1 MNGAGL
7 LVDTL
12 VRAGVR
18 RIFSLSGNQIM
29 PVYDACIDVDLSIV
43 HVRHESAAV
52 HMADAWAQITGEIGV
67 ALVTA
72 GPGFANALSALF
84 SARHSESPVLLLS
97 GDSPVAADGAGA
109 FQEMPQIDL
118 VHPLVKTARRPDRAG
133 RIGHDV
139 AAAIACARSG
149 RPGPVHVALPFDVLD
164 APAGEGCRVR
174 AAELARRPHAFPGPV
189 ADDVAGR
196 LARAKRPIVLTG
208 PSLNRSRASAR
219 IAAIETALHVPVV
232 AMESPRGLRDPALG
246 TFADVLAASDLVVLL
261 GKAVDFSVGFARPP
275 VLDPAAEL
283 VVIDPDH
290 RMIDRAYRIAGR
302 RVVVSACA
310 DPDFAADALVS
321 AVPAIVAAGSGASDP
336 AWCAEVADAI
346 ANRSVAVETGAVGT
360 VAGAAVAAA
369 AAAEAGAAG
378 SGVVEPAAAEADVV
392 EPAAAEADVVEP
404 AATEADVVEPAATEA
419 DVVEPAAAEVGVVE
433 PAAAEPGAVESA
445 TVESATAKPGAVESA
460 TVESATAK
468 PGAVESATV
477 ESATARSGAVES
489 NAVEPAARFHPRLLC
504 EAVQRVL
511 DAADEAIL
519 ICDGGEFGQ
528 WAQASCTAPVRIV
541 NGLSGAIGGGLC
553 HALAAKLARPRATVI
568 AMMGDGTAGFHLAE
582 LDTAVREGA
591 AFVTV
596 VGNDFRWNA
605 EHQIQ
610 LRDYGPDRLIGCD
623 LAPTA
628 RYDLAAAGLGCHGE
642 HVTDPSGLDA
652 ALARALASGRPACL
666 NVEIDGVAAP
676 VFSRGAVSAGH

>member
-18 RIFSLSGNQIM
+18 RLFSLSGNQIM
-29 PVYDACIDVDLSIV
+29 PVYDACIDTGISIV

-72 GPGFANALSALF
+72 GPGFGNALSALF

-97 GDSPVAADGAGA
+97 GDSPVAADGNGA

-118 VHPLVKTARRPDRAG
+118 TRPLVKTARRPLRVE
-133 RIGHDV
+133 RLGHDV
-139 AAAIACARSG
+139 AAAIARARSG
-149 RPGPVHVALPFDVLD
+149 RPGPVHVALPFDVLNATAGD
-164 APAGEGCRVR
+164 AHRVG
-174 AAELARRPHAFPGPV
+174 AAELDRRPRALPGPV

-196 LARAKRPIVLTG
+196 IARAKRPVVLTG
-208 PSLNRSRASAR
+208 PCMNRSRAGAR
-219 IAAIETALHVPVV
+219 VAALEAALRAPVV

-246 TFADVLAASDLVVLL
+246 AFSDVLAASDLVVLL
-261 GKAVDFSVGFARPP
+261 GKAIDFSVGFARPP
-275 VLDPAAEL
+275 AVDAAADL
-283 VVIDPDH
+283 VAIDPDT

-302 RVVVSACA
+302 RLVASARA
-310 DPDFAADALVS
+310 DPDLAADALI
-321 AVPAIVAAGSGASDP
+321 AAAPAGIASGSGVPDT
-336 AWCAEVADAI
+336 AWCDEVADAI
-346 ANRSVAVETGAVGT
+346 ADRTTVEVTVAAAVETTVAEAAAVGAVAAEAAAVGAGTTEATIAEAAAVGAGAAEATVAEAAAVGAVAAETTVAGTAPLEAVAVETAI
-360 VAGAAVAAA
+360 
-369 AAAEAGAAG
+369 AEA
-378 SGVVEPAAAEADVV
+378 
-392 EPAAAEADVVEP
+392 
-404 AATEADVVEPAATEA
+404 
-419 DVVEPAAAEVGVVE
+419 
-433 PAAAEPGAVESA
+433 
-445 TVESATAKPGAVESA
+445 TV
-460 TVESATAK
+460 
-468 PGAVESATV
+468 
-477 ESATARSGAVES
+477 
-489 NAVEPAARFHPRLLC
+489 RFHPRRLC

-511 DAADEAIL
+511 DAAAEPIL
-519 ICDGGEFGQ
+519 VCDGGEFGQ

-553 HALAAKLARPRATVI
+553 HALAAKLARPRATVV
-568 AMMGDGTAGFHLAE
+568 AMMGDGTAGLHFAE

-591 AFVTV
+591 VFVTV
-596 VGNDFRWNA
+596 IGNDFRWNA

-610 LRDYGPDRLIGCD
+610 LREYGPDRLIGCD
-623 LAPTA
+623 LAPSA

-642 HVTDPSGLDA
+642 HVTDPTGLDA

-676 VFSRGAVSAGH
+676 VFSGEAGSAHVSLANP

>member
-7 LVDTL
+7 LADTL

-29 PVYDACIDVDLSIV
+29 PVYDACIDADVSIV

-97 GDSPVAADGAGA
+97 GDSPVAADGNGA
-109 FQEMPQIDL
+109 FQEMPQIGL
-118 VHPLVKTARRPDRAG
+118 TRPLVKTARRPGRAE

-139 AAAIACARSG
+139 AAAVSCARSG

-164 APAGEGCRVR
+164 APAGEGRRVR
-174 AAELARRPHAFPGPV
+174 AAELARRPRALPGPT
-189 ADDVAGR
+189 ADEVAGR
-196 LARAKRPIVLTG
+196 IARAKRPIVLTG
-208 PSLNRSRASAR
+208 PSLNRSRAGAR

-261 GKAVDFSVGFARPP
+261 GKAVDFSMGFARPP
-275 VLDPAAEL
+275 ALDAAAEL

-310 DPDFAADALVS
+310 DPDFAADALV
-321 AVPAIVAAGSGASDP
+321 AAAPAIVAAGAGASDP

-346 ANRSVAVETGAVGT
+346 ANRSVAVEAAAVGT
-360 VAGAAVAAA
+360 VAAT
-369 AAAEAGAAG
+369 EAGAA
-378 SGVVEPAAAEADVV
+378 VEPAV
-392 EPAAAEADVVEP
+392 
-404 AATEADVVEPAATEA
+404 
-419 DVVEPAAAEVGVVE
+419 
-433 PAAAEPGAVESA
+433 
-445 TVESATAKPGAVESA
+445 
-460 TVESATAK
+460 
-468 PGAVESATV
+468 
-477 ESATARSGAVES
+477 
-489 NAVEPAARFHPRLLC
+489 RFHPRLLC

-553 HALAAKLARPRATVI
+553 HALAAKLARPHATVI

-623 LAPTA
+623 LAPSA

-676 VFSRGAVSAGH
+676 VFSRKSGSVGH

>member
-84 SARHSESPVLLLS
+84 SARHSESPILLLS
-97 GDSPVAADGAGA
+97 GDSPVAADGNGA

-118 VHPLVKTARRPDRAG
+118 VRPLVKTARRPDRAG

-139 AAAIACARSG
+139 AASIACARSG

-174 AAELARRPHAFPGPV
+174 AAELARRPRALPGPV

-208 PSLNRSRASAR
+208 PSLNRSRAGAR

-275 VLDPAAEL
+275 ALDPAAEL

-310 DPDFAADALVS
+310 DPGFAADALVS
-321 AVPAIVAAGSGASDP
+321 AAPAIVAAGSGASAP

-346 ANRSVAVETGAVGT
+346 ANRSVAVEAGAVGT

-369 AAAEAGAAG
+369 AATETGAAD
-378 SGVVEPAAAEADVV
+378 S
-392 EPAAAEADVVEP
+392 DVVEP
-404 AATEADVVEPAATEA
+404 AATEA
-419 DVVEPAAAEVGVVE
+419 GIVE

-477 ESATARSGAVES
+477 ESATARPGAVES
-489 NAVEPAARFHPRLLC
+489 NAVEPAVRFHPRLLC

-605 EHQIQ
+605 EHRIQ

-642 HVTDPSGLDA
+642 HVTNPSGLDA

-676 VFSRGAVSAGH
+676 VFSSEAGSAGH

>member
-12 VRAGVR
+12 ARAGVR

-29 PVYDACIDVDLSIV
+29 PVYDACIDAGLSIV

-97 GDSPVAADGAGA
+97 GDSPVAADEDGA
-109 FQEMPQIDL
+109 FQEMRQIDL
-118 VHPLVKTARRPDRAG
+118 TRPLVKTARRPLRVE
-133 RIGHDV
+133 RLGHDV

-149 RPGPVHVALPFDVLD
+149 RPGPVHVALPFDVLN
-164 APAGEGCRVR
+164 ATAGDTHRVE
-174 AAELARRPHAFPGPV
+174 AAELDRRPCALPGPV
-189 ADDVAGR
+189 ADDIAGR
-196 LARAKRPIVLTG
+196 IARARRPIVLTG
-208 PSLNRSRASAR
+208 PCMNRSRAGAR
-219 IAAIETALHVPVV
+219 VAALEAALRAPVV

-246 TFADVLAASDLVVLL
+246 TFSDVLAASDLVVLL
-261 GKAVDFSVGFARPP
+261 GKAIDFSVGFARPP
-275 VLDPAAEL
+275 VVDAAADL
-283 VVIDPDH
+283 VVIDPDN
-290 RMIDRAYRIAGR
+290 RMIDRAYRIAGG

-310 DPDFAADALVS
+310 DADFAADALTAAAP
-321 AVPAIVAAGSGASDP
+321 AVIATGSGVPDP
-336 AWCAEVADAI
+336 AAWCDEVADAI
-346 ANRSVAVETGAVGT
+346 ADRTAAGTAAVEAVAVGT
-360 VAGAAVAAA
+360 VAVGTAAVEA
-369 AAAEAGAAG
+369 AAAEA
-378 SGVVEPAAAEADVV
+378 AAAEA
-392 EPAAAEADVVEP
+392 AAAETVAVE
-404 AATEADVVEPAATEA
+404 A
-419 DVVEPAAAEVGVVE
+419 AAAETVAAGTTVAETAAVE
-433 PAAAEPGAVESA
+433 AVAVETAAAETGF
-445 TVESATAKPGAVESA
+445 
-460 TVESATAK
+460 
-468 PGAVESATV
+468 
-477 ESATARSGAVES
+477 RL
-489 NAVEPAARFHPRLLC
+489 HPRLLC

-511 DAADEAIL
+511 DTAAEPIL
-519 ICDGGEFGQ
+519 VCDGGEFGQ

-553 HALAAKLARPRATVI
+553 HALAAKLARPRATVV
-568 AMMGDGTAGFHLAE
+568 AMMGDGTAGFHFTE

-596 VGNDFRWNA
+596 IGNDFRWNA

-623 LAPTA
+623 LAPSA

-642 HVTDPSGLDA
+642 HVTDPTGLDA
-652 ALARALASGRPACL
+652 ALSRALASGRPACL

-676 VFSRGAVSAGH
+676 VFSRKAGPAGH

>member
-97 GDSPVAADGAGA
+97 GDSPVAADGNGA

-118 VHPLVKTARRPDRAG
+118 VRPLVKTARRPGRAG

-149 RPGPVHVALPFDVLD
+149 RPGPVHVALPFDVLG

-174 AAELARRPHAFPGPV
+174 AAELARRPRALPGPT

-208 PSLNRSRASAR
+208 PSLNRSRAGAR
-219 IAAIETALHVPVV
+219 IAALKTALHVPVV

-246 TFADVLAASDLVVLL
+246 TFADLLAASDLVVLL

-275 VLDPAAEL
+275 ALDPAAEL

-290 RMIDRAYRIAGR
+290 RMIDRAYRIADR

-321 AVPAIVAAGSGASDP
+321 AAPAIIAAGSGASDP

-346 ANRSVAVETGAVGT
+346 ANRSVAVEAGAVGT

-369 AAAEAGAAG
+369 AATEAGAAD
-378 SGVVEPAAAEADVV
+378 SG
-392 EPAAAEADVVEP
+392 VVEP
-404 AATEADVVEPAATEA
+404 AATEAGI
-419 DVVEPAAAEVGVVE
+419 VEPAAAE
-433 PAAAEPGAVESA
+433 AGAVESA
-445 TVESATAKPGAVESA
+445 TA
-460 TVESATAK
+460 
-468 PGAVESATV
+468 
-477 ESATARSGAVES
+477 ESATARPGAVES
-489 NAVEPAARFHPRLLC
+489 NAVEPAVRFHPRLLC

-610 LRDYGPDRLIGCD
+610 LRDYGPGRLIGCD

-676 VFSRGAVSAGH
+676 VFSSEAGSAGH

>member
-97 GDSPVAADGAGA
+97 GDSPVAADGNGA

-118 VHPLVKTARRPDRAG
+118 VRPLVKTARRPGRAG

-174 AAELARRPHAFPGPV
+174 AAELARRPRALPGPV

-208 PSLNRSRASAR
+208 PSLNRSRAGAR
-219 IAAIETALHVPVV
+219 IAALETALHVPVV

-275 VLDPAAEL
+275 AVDATAEL

-346 ANRSVAVETGAVGT
+346 ANRSVAVEAGAVGT

-369 AAAEAGAAG
+369 AATEAGAAD
-378 SGVVEPAAAEADVV
+378 SG
-392 EPAAAEADVVEP
+392 VVEP
-404 AATEADVVEPAATEA
+404 AATEA
-419 DVVEPAAAEVGVVE
+419 GIVE

-445 TVESATAKPGAVESA
+445 TVESAAAEP
-460 TVESATAK
+460 
-468 PGAVESATV
+468 
-477 ESATARSGAVES
+477 GAVES
-489 NAVEPAARFHPRLLC
+489 NAVKPAVRFHPRLLC

-610 LRDYGPDRLIGCD
+610 LRDYGPNRLIGCD

-666 NVEIDGVAAP
+666 NVEIDGMAAP
-676 VFSRGAVSAGH
+676 VFSSEAGSAGH

>member
-12 VRAGVR
+12 ACAGVR

-29 PVYDACIDVDLSIV
+29 PVYNACIDAGLSIV

-97 GDSPVAADGAGA
+97 GDSPVAADEDGA
-109 FQEMPQIDL
+109 FQEMRQIDL
-118 VHPLVKTARRPDRAG
+118 TRPLVKTARRPLRVE
-133 RIGHDV
+133 RLGHDV

-149 RPGPVHVALPFDVLD
+149 RPGPVHVALPFDVLN
-164 APAGEGCRVR
+164 ATAGDTHRVE
-174 AAELARRPHAFPGPV
+174 AAELDRRPCALPVPV
-189 ADDVAGR
+189 ADDIAGR
-196 LARAKRPIVLTG
+196 IARARRPVVLTG
-208 PSLNRSRASAR
+208 PCMNRSRAGAR
-219 IAAIETALHVPVV
+219 VAALEAALRAPVV

-246 TFADVLAASDLVVLL
+246 TFSDVLAASDLVVLL
-261 GKAVDFSVGFARPP
+261 GKAIDFSVGFARPP
-275 VLDPAAEL
+275 AVDAAAEL
-283 VVIDPDH
+283 VVIDPDN
-290 RMIDRAYRIAGR
+290 RMIDRAHRIAGG

-310 DPDFAADALVS
+310 DADFAADALTTAAS
-321 AVPAIVAAGSGASDP
+321 AVIATGSGASDP
-336 AWCAEVADAI
+336 AWCDEVADAI
-346 ANRSVAVETGAVGT
+346 ANRTAAGTTVAETATVEAAAIGAVAAGTTVAGTAAVETVAVGTTVAGTVAAETAAVEAVAVET
-360 VAGAAVAAA
+360 
-369 AAAEAGAAG
+369 
-378 SGVVEPAAAEADVV
+378 
-392 EPAAAEADVVEP
+392 
-404 AATEADVVEPAATEA
+404 
-419 DVVEPAAAEVGVVE
+419 
-433 PAAAEPGAVESA
+433 
-445 TVESATAKPGAVESA
+445 ATAETGF
-460 TVESATAK
+460 
-468 PGAVESATV
+468 
-477 ESATARSGAVES
+477 
-489 NAVEPAARFHPRLLC
+489 RFHPRLLC

-511 DAADEAIL
+511 DTAAEPIL
-519 ICDGGEFGQ
+519 VCDGGEFGQ

-553 HALAAKLARPRATVI
+553 HALAAKLARPRATVV
-568 AMMGDGTAGFHLAE
+568 AMMGDGTAGFHFTE

-591 AFVTV
+591 AFVNV
-596 VGNDFRWNA
+596 IGNDFRWNA

-623 LAPTA
+623 LAPSA

-642 HVTDPSGLDA
+642 HVTDPTGLDA
-652 ALARALASGRPACL
+652 ALSRALASGRPACL

-676 VFSRGAVSAGH
+676 VFSRKAGPAGH

>member
-52 HMADAWAQITGEIGV
+52 HMADAWGQITGEIGV

-118 VHPLVKTARRPDRAG
+118 VRPLVKTARRPGRAG

-149 RPGPVHVALPFDVLD
+149 RPGPVHVALPFDVLG

-174 AAELARRPHAFPGPV
+174 AAELARRPRALPGPV

-208 PSLNRSRASAR
+208 PSLNRSRAGAR

-246 TFADVLAASDLVVLL
+246 TFADLLAASDLVVLL

-275 VLDPAAEL
+275 ALDPAAEL

-310 DPDFAADALVS
+310 DPDIAADALVS
-321 AVPAIVAAGSGASDP
+321 AAPAIVAAGSGASAP

-346 ANRSVAVETGAVGT
+346 ANRSVAVE
-360 VAGAAVAAA
+360 
-369 AAAEAGAAG
+369 
-378 SGVVEPAAAEADVV
+378 
-392 EPAAAEADVVEP
+392 
-404 AATEADVVEPAATEA
+404 
-419 DVVEPAAAEVGVVE
+419 
-433 PAAAEPGAVESA
+433 
-445 TVESATAKPGAVESA
+445 
-460 TVESATAK
+460 
-468 PGAVESATV
+468 
-477 ESATARSGAVES
+477 S
-489 NAVEPAARFHPRLLC
+489 NAVEPAVRFHPRLLC

-610 LRDYGPDRLIGCD
+610 LRDYGPNRLIGCD

-666 NVEIDGVAAP
+666 NVEIDGMAAP
-676 VFSRGAVSAGH
+676 VFSSEAGSAGH

>member
-97 GDSPVAADGAGA
+97 GDSPVAADGNGA

-118 VHPLVKTARRPDRAG
+118 VRPLVKTARRPGRAG

-149 RPGPVHVALPFDVLD
+149 RPGPVHVALPFDVLGT
-164 APAGEGCRVR
+164 PAGEGCRVR
-174 AAELARRPHAFPGPV
+174 AAELARRPRALPGPV

-208 PSLNRSRASAR
+208 PSLNRSRAGAR
-219 IAAIETALHVPVV
+219 IAALETALHVPVV

-275 VLDPAAEL
+275 ALDPAAEL

-321 AVPAIVAAGSGASDP
+321 AAPAIVAAGSGASAP

-346 ANRSVAVETGAVGT
+346 ANRSVAVEAGAVGT

-369 AAAEAGAAG
+369 AATEAGAAD
-378 SGVVEPAAAEADVV
+378 S
-392 EPAAAEADVVEP
+392 
-404 AATEADVVEPAATEA
+404 
-419 DVVEPAAAEVGVVE
+419 GVVE

-445 TVESATAKPGAVESA
+445 TVESATARP
-460 TVESATAK
+460 
-468 PGAVESATV
+468 
-477 ESATARSGAVES
+477 GAVES
-489 NAVEPAARFHPRLLC
+489 NAVEPAVRFHPRLLC
-504 EAVQRVL
+504 EAVQWVL

-610 LRDYGPDRLIGCD
+610 LRDYGPNRLIGCD

-666 NVEIDGVAAP
+666 NVEIDSMAAP
-676 VFSRGAVSAGH
+676 VFSSEAGSAGH